1 VGLTNR
7 GSTLCSGLP
16 SSTER
21 LLELELP
28 ELYQHFKNE
37 EVQPGLYA
45 SEWFSTLFAYSF
57 PLEIVVRLWDVYL
70 EEGNE
75 YLFKIALAILKL
87 SHDELLHLPFEQIIF
102 HLKSRQGL
110 VTVPADLV
118 IKLADSSTIVN
129 KQLLDSLELR
139 YNTPK
144 KSIFRLETP

>member
-57 PLEIVVRLWDVYL
+57 PLEIGIQYCPSVSSGTSVFTSLIVVRLWDVYL

-75 YLFKIALAILKL
+75 YLFKIALAILKVEP
-87 SHDELLHLPFEQIIF
+87 SLPCTHFINES
-102 HLKSRQGL
+102 K
-110 VTVPADLV
+110 ADVLFV
-118 IKLADSSTIVN
+118 
-129 KQLLDSLELR
+129 
-139 YNTPK
+139 
-144 KSIFRLETP
+144 FCF